1 MSVLNVHNLNVAKLC
16 STEKTRFTING
27 ILVTPKETVSTDG
40 HRMTIVT
47 TPKNLDAASYPMLD
61 NFTAVNEWDGFIL
74 PQVDALEIAK
84 ALPKKSTFPIL
95 NNAAIGLKD
104 AEATFVPVAVTDLE
118 RKRIFMPTPLKG
130 NFPDFERVIPRG
142 GPTFEVTLNAKYVKD
157 AMDQLI
163 PFVDQRSHAVTLVMR
178 EATGAIE
185 IRGRN
190 GDTEQEMINVI
201 MPMRNGI
208 GVKPWDFRS
217 EPSGDV
223 ASTQDTA
230 RKALRAIAEV
240 LGIQDLNNEALVP
253 LIAAKMEAL

>member
-61 NFTAVNEWDGFIL
+61 NFTAVNEWDKFIL
-74 PQVDALEIAK
+74 PRVDALEIAK
-84 ALPKKSTFPIL
+84 AIPKKTTIPIL
-95 NNAAIGLKD
+95 NNAAVGLKD
-104 AEATFVPVAVTDLE
+104 PATEFVPVAVTDLE
-118 RKRIFMPTPLKG
+118 RRRVFLPRPLKG
-130 NFPDFERVIPRG
+130 NFPDFERVMPRG
-142 GPTFEVTLNAKYVKD
+142 GPTFEIGLNAKYVKE
-157 AMDQLI
+157 AMDQFI
-163 PFVDQRSHAVTLVMR
+163 PFVDQRSSTITLVLR
-178 EATGAIE
+178 NAGEAIE

-190 GDTEQEMINVI
+190 TDTEQDMIHVL
-201 MPMRNGI
+201 MPQRHKE
-208 GVKPWDFRS
+208 GVTPWNFQS

-223 ASTQDTA
+223 ASTEDTA

-253 LIAAKMEAL
+253 LIAAKMEVL